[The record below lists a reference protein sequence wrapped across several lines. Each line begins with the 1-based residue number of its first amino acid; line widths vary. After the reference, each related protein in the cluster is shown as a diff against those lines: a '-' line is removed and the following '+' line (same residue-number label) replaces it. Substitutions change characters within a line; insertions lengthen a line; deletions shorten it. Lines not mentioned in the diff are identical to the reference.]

1 MVDLLTKGTKFKWED
16 SHELAFKTLK
26 QAITSDPVLAF
37 PNLKEKFLLFCD
49 ASNSCLGAMLAQ
61 EVDKTLKPLGYFSRK
76 LNATEQLW
84 VICDKELLSIILAL
98 KHWYGLLKHA
108 EVIVYTDSLSAKYI
122 ASSDKQTSS
131 RRAKLVANLALFDK
145 VRIIHIPGD
154 KIPWQISYHK
164 FMILLSKRRKNW
176 TTSHSKKEKP
186 ELPRRKTE

>member
-1 MVDLLTKGTKFKWED
+1 
-16 SHELAFKTLK
+16 
-26 QAITSDPVLAF
+26 
-37 PNLKEKFLLFCD
+37 
-49 ASNSCLGAMLAQ
+49 MLAQ

-131 RRAKLVANLALFDK
+131 RRAKLVANLVLFDK
-145 VRIIHIPGD
+145 VRIIHIPGVKNTVAD
-154 KIPWQISYHK
+154 FLSRIYDSVIEEEEELDDLTLKERKARATKEKNRVENLLKQDPTTVSNVLHNIMQHVTKSSY
-164 FMILLSKRRKNW
+164 RKN
-176 TTSHSKKEKP
+176 TTWYFRYRKYQTSKP
-186 ELPRRKTE
+186 YRT